1 MLSVADL
8 GEGLG
13 GPGSPLILGK
23 KKKKKSRPYNF
34 YNVGFENLVLDQL
47 IIPKLIPKL
56 IFLFTL
62 ITCLLDIVLI
72 LYGEILFWSLME
84 VKGLRLITVGR
95 ALK

>member
-1 MLSVADL
+1 MADL
-8 GEGLG
+8 GEGLE

-23 KKKKKSRPYNF
+23 KNKKKKKSRPYNF

-47 IIPKLIPKL
+47 IIPKLI
-56 IFLFTL
+56 FLFTL

-72 LYGEILFWSLME
+72 LYEEILFWSLME

>member
-1 MLSVADL
+1 MADL

-13 GPGSPLILGK
+13 GPGSPLILGKKK

-47 IIPKLIPKL
+47 IIPKLI
-56 IFLFTL
+56 FLFTL

-72 LYGEILFWSLME
+72 LYGEILLWSLMG
-84 VKGLRLITVGR
+84 VKGLRLNTVGR

>member
-1 MLSVADL
+1 MADL

-13 GPGSPLILGK
+13 GPGSPLILGKKK

-47 IIPKLIPKL
+47 IIPKLI
-56 IFLFTL
+56 FLF

-72 LYGEILFWSLME
+72 LYGEILFWSLMG
-84 VKGLRLITVGR
+84 VKGLRLNTVGR

>member
-1 MLSVADL
+1 MADL
-8 GEGLG
+8 GEGLE
-13 GPGSPLILGK
+13 GPGSPLILG

-47 IIPKLIPKL
+47 IIPKLI
-56 IFLFTL
+56 FLFTL

-72 LYGEILFWSLME
+72 LYEEILFWSLME

>member
-8 GEGLG
+8 GEGLE

-23 KKKKKSRPYNF
+23 KKKKKSF
-34 YNVGFENLVLDQL
+34 EKKGFENLVLDQL

-95 ALK
+95 ALTH

>member
-8 GEGLG
+8 GEGLE
-13 GPGSPLILGK
+13 GPGSPLILGKKK

-47 IIPKLIPKL
+47 IIPKLI
-56 IFLFTL
+56 FLFTL

-72 LYGEILFWSLME
+72 LYEEILFWSLME

>member
-8 GEGLG
+8 GEGLE

-47 IIPKLIPKL
+47 IIPKLI
-56 IFLFTL
+56 FFFTL

>member
-8 GEGLG
+8 GEGLE
-13 GPGSPLILGK
+13 GPGSPLILGKK

-47 IIPKLIPKL
+47 IIPKLI
-56 IFLFTL
+56 FLFTL

-72 LYGEILFWSLME
+72 LYGEILFWSLMG

>member
-1 MLSVADL
+1 MADL

-13 GPGSPLILGK
+13 GPGSPLILGKKKK

-47 IIPKLIPKL
+47 IIPKLI
-56 IFLFTL
+56 FLFTL

-72 LYGEILFWSLME
+72 LYGEILFWSLMG
-84 VKGLRLITVGR
+84 VKGLRLNTVGR

>member
-1 MLSVADL
+1 MADL

-23 KKKKKSRPYNF
+23 KKKKKRKSRPYNF

-47 IIPKLIPKL
+47 IIPKL

-72 LYGEILFWSLME
+72 LYGEILFWSFME
-84 VKGLRLITVGR
+84 VKGSRLITVGR

>member
-23 KKKKKSRPYNF
+23 KKKKKRKAGHTIF

-47 IIPKLIPKL
+47 IIPKL

-84 VKGLRLITVGR
+84 VKRLRLITVGR

>member
-8 GEGLG
+8 GEGLE
-13 GPGSPLILGK
+13 GPGSPLILGKKK

-34 YNVGFENLVLDQL
+34 YNVGFENIVLDQL
-47 IIPKLIPKL
+47 IIPKL

-72 LYGEILFWSLME
+72 LYEEILFWSLME